1 MSSTVTAR
9 VPEDLKAQTAEYD
22 INVSEVV
29 RDALETEVR
38 RQRREALIKQ
48 GNDLSQRIGDQL
60 ETDRVVETIRE
71 DRESR

>member
-9 VPEDLKAQTAEYD
+9 VSEDLKAKTAEYD

-38 RQRREALIKQ
+38 RQRRDALIEQ
-48 GNDLSQRIGDQL
+48 GNELSQRISDQI
-60 ETDRVVETIRE
+60 ETERVVETIRA

>member
-29 RDALETEVR
+29 RDALETEVQ
-38 RQRREALIKQ
+38 RQRRDVLIKR
-48 GNDLSQRIGDQL
+48 GNELSQRLGEQI
-60 ETDRVVETIRE
+60 ETERVVATIRA